1 MYYALTFCGFVNKE
15 DLMLY
20 KRVLLKVSGEALL
33 AKDGKPIDQ
42 DFLSYLAGEIKSV
55 HDAGAQIAIVVG
67 GGNIFRGMTANA
79 ETGLDRVT
87 GDHMGM
93 LGTVINALAL
103 KAAFEAHGMP
113 SRAMT
118 AIEINKVAEPFIRGK
133 AVKHLENGRI
143 VIFGAGTGNPFFT
156 TDTAAALRAAEI
168 GADILIKATKVDG
181 LYDKDPKKFADAV
194 LIKKTT
200 YQDAIARKLRVMDM
214 TALSLCEENK
224 LPVKIINIFEK
235 GNIFK
240 ALTGDEIGSLVTY

>member
-1 MYYALTFCGFVNKE
+1 
-15 DLMLY
+15 ML
-20 KRVLLKVSGEALL
+20 SH
-33 AKDGKPIDQ
+33 DGKPIDQ
-42 DFLSYLAGEIKSV
+42 NFLSYLSNEIKPVVESGV
-55 HDAGAQIAIVVG
+55 QVAIVVG
-67 GGNIFRGMTANA
+67 GGNIFRGLTANA

-133 AVKHLENGRI
+133 AIKHLEQGKI

-168 GADILIKATKVDG
+168 GADLLVKATKVDG

-194 LIKKTT
+194 FIKKTT
-200 YQDAIARKLRVMDM
+200 YQDAIARKLKVMDM
-214 TALSLCEENK
+214 TAISLCEENK
-224 LPVKIINIFEK
+224 LPVKIINIFKK

-240 ALTGDEIGSLVTY
+240 ALNSDEIGSLVTY